1 VGPLDPPWRRTGGLL
16 QPQFIDG
23 LHRQP
28 ISIDEFGALHG
39 EMVLFDLVR
48 DSELAVFEVGDPQ
61 VIGRAEKQG
70 MRDFILERQVP
81 LFEIAN
87 VDIHRHDILQILPLG
102 ARSMPLTTSQADKR
116 ASRSLSARNAAPKRL
131 L

>member
-1 VGPLDPPWRRTGGLL
+1 
-16 QPQFIDG
+16 
-23 LHRQP
+23 
-28 ISIDEFGALHG
+28 
-39 EMVLFDLVR
+39 MVLFDLVR